1 MHGIVHRSLKQYVIE
16 RSDDDGWN
24 IVTDVAGIDD
34 DMFLPIAEY
43 PDRDVVAVLDAVADL
58 TDHPRSAVGIDFG
71 RYFVPQML
79 ETFEPLLDR
88 EWGAIDVV
96 AALDRLYARAVSK
109 DGDPESVTVVTRRP
123 DPDTVVVEYTADR
136 DLSAML
142 EGIVRG
148 IGNEYDT
155 DLNVEREAG
164 ADPDGPDVVLTVRV

>member
-24 IVTDVAGIDD
+24 IVTDVAGVED

-43 PDRDVVAVLDAVADL
+43 PDEDVVAVLDAVADL

-79 ETFEPLLDR
+79 ETFEPLVDDDWSAL
-88 EWGAIDVV
+88 DVV
-96 AALDRLYARAVSK
+96 AALDVLYPRVVSK
-109 DGDPESVTVVTRRP
+109 DGDPASVTVTTRRP
-123 DPDTVVVEYTADR
+123 DPDTVVVEYAADR

-148 IGNEYDT
+148 IASEYES
-155 DLNVEREAG
+155 DLGVDREVG
-164 ADPDGPDVVLTVRV
+164 EDPEGPDAVLTVRA